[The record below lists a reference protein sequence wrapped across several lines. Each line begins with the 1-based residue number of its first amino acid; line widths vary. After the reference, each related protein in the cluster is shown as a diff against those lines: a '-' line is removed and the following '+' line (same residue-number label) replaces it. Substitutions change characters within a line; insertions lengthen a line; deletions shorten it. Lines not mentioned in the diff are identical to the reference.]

1 MKRQIIQFATVLN
14 HGKSNE
20 SRPVVSAYAC
30 RNGLAAGHAVKQDKD
45 GDFRYAPG
53 WEIYHV
59 ATGALVST
67 GNIFGDPI
75 KHPTPAAAM
84 RNLKNKFKGTL
95 LGKLRARKDGAP
107 GSLEGLPEIIGK
119 LKTWPKPAGKQPPGC
134 ERIAAKGY
142 NTLRALVAEIDAAI
156 STATRTS
163 KKQRTFT
170 IGRTRFTVGA
180 RLESLQRLRVQVIKN
195 RSAFADSALPKPAAP
210 VAQVA
215 QAAPEVVA
223 VIIAAAPA
231 PRAPKAV
238 AQAQRP
244 RKTKPKAP
252 QPAHDV
258 WFYFAQ
264 QRTRAEHRAA

>member
-1 MKRQIIQFATVLN
+1 MRQIIQFATCLN

-20 SRPVVSAYAC
+20 ARPVVSAYAC
-30 RNGLAAGHAVKQDKD
+30 CNGLAVGHAVKQDKD
-45 GDFRYAPG
+45 GDFRYAQG

-84 RNLKNKFKGTL
+84 RALKNKFKGTL
-95 LGKLRARKDGAP
+95 LGKLRARKDGP
-107 GSLEGLPEIIGK
+107 PLILKDLPEIIGK
-119 LKTWPKPAGKQPPGC
+119 LKAWPKPAGKQPPGC
-134 ERIAAKGY
+134 ERIAAQGY
-142 NTLRALVAEIDAAI
+142 NALRALIAEIDAAI

-163 KKQRTFT
+163 KLQRTFT

-180 RLESLQRLRVQVIKN
+180 SLARLQRLRVQVIKN

-210 VAQVA
+210 VVHVA

-223 VIIAAAPA
+223 AQPAAPA
-231 PRAPKAV
+231 PRALKAV
-238 AQAQRP
+238 AQAQKP
-244 RKTKPKAP
+244 RKAQAKPAP

-258 WFYFAQ
+258 WFYFNQ
-264 QRTRAEHRAA
+264 QRTRAERRAA